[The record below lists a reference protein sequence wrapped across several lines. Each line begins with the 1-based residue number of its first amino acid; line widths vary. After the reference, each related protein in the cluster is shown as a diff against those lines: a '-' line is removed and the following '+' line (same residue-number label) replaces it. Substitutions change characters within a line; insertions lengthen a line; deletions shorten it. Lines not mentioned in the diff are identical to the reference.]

1 MIKKLTLSL
10 VLVGLMTNVVA
21 SNEVRDSTV
30 NVYGVGTKTDKNQD
44 SSAGVGLMF
53 DSEDIKVKIEGTSD
67 FFKMGGVYK
76 FSLFSPNL
84 YFKAGA
90 NYINQKMYS
99 PIDTNTRVDQY
110 SGALSS
116 GYMISNDF
124 YVEIGGAYTQLDGKV
139 FGDYEVKDEET
150 SLAYLELAKRWES
163 TIGTIDTTANAGEV
177 FHEYRSD
184 EFSYGLGL
192 DYYPMNNTKLS
203 YNYQNE
209 ENNIAS
215 TYAAQYSFFFAEYMD
230 NLSLDTYQVN
240 VGVKVAFDNLFD
252 ISTYKAPT
260 NIKSHLSELHRF
272 ENVVFST
279 NMDIQS
285 GAGVQKSAE
294 AIVRDNLPYTPAVN
308 PPATNHAPT
317 GESFTV
323 DAGNTA
329 TFTVDLT
336 SHLNDADGDSMIV
349 TYVGSGVSSGDIVID
364 NANTGITGTNAKIT
378 VSDGTGNGYIDY
390 TVTDGTDTSVTYR
403 ITFNSLD
410 GVGGGV

>member
-10 VLVGLMTNVVA
+10 VLAGLMTNVVA

-294 AIVRDNLPYTPAVN
+294 AIVRDNLPDTPAISSPTISMANVSVN
-308 PPATNHAPT
+308 DSGGLATDLPAPT
-317 GESFTV
+317 VTNV
-323 DAGNTA
+323 QAGAVYSIVGDPTGGKLTINSSTGIATWNGDLSAGTDYSITIKVVNTDGGNSST
-329 TFTVDLT
+329 TFNLHV
-336 SHLNDADGDSMIV
+336 N
-349 TYVGSGVSSGDIVID
+349 D
-364 NANTGITGTNAKIT
+364 NA
-378 VSDGTGNGYIDY
+378 
-390 TVTDGTDTSVTYR
+390 
-403 ITFNSLD
+403 
-410 GVGGGV
+410 